1 MAINLKMMATFGVA
15 GNFTGHLEQAGE
27 AVDFTNVKT
36 NKTVITKEY
45 PTDWQKGM
53 EAYYPINDEKNIGLY
68 DKYVELA
75 KKENIIFAGRLGQ
88 YKYFDMDKTMLSAME
103 IYNKIK

>member
-1 MAINLKMMATFGVA
+1 
-15 GNFTGHLEQAGE
+15 
-27 AVDFTNVKT
+27 
-36 NKTVITKEY
+36 
-45 PTDWQKGM
+45 M